1 MKSPSDVA
9 FSALQQTALHTAALL
24 VPSAER
30 QEWTCEWVSEL
41 WHVRR
46 SFARIDETFSLE
58 SQGEITRFCLGAFPD
73 ALCVRHQAVKTADRH
88 AHMHGSAAQTL
99 LWLSVAFLICLF
111 IASFLPG
118 VEAENEAAQ
127 FQISPNALL
136 IAEAT
141 DDSANPSISAGLYL
155 DWKST
160 HQRYF
165 QDLAFYHVTR
175 ETAQTGSERISWN
188 VARSSA
194 NLFSLLGLPLMH
206 ASDDDSGLPSVV
218 LSHEAWIRSFAGNPD
233 VPGRILRIGHANVRI
248 AGIAPAGAWR
258 LPGSPDVWLLQP
270 DAQIASD
277 LPARTPGY
285 LFAQLSP
292 RGQDAAQRSGMGISA
307 RNLED
312 LLIDLSGTSLTV
324 PVEGPWNLSA
334 FALFLALLALPAVS
348 SVSLGETHLTPH
360 RASFRETLRRFL
372 FLAAK
377 FGLIAGI
384 ALFASY
390 DIAYCRTSSYSGGAE
405 CLQLIAC
412 FAICLTGFRWTL
424 ADQRKR
430 CPVCLRRVTNPASVG
445 LASRT
450 FLGWNGIEMICMGG
464 HTLLHVPAQPTSWFS
479 DQRWL
484 YLDSSWQFLFADTVI
499 Y

>member
-1 MKSPSDVA
+1 MKFPSEIA
-9 FSALQQTALHTAALL
+9 FSVLQRTALHTAALL
-24 VPSAER
+24 VPSNKR
-30 QEWTCEWVSEL
+30 QEWCCEWLSEL

-46 SFARIDETFSLE
+46 SLARIDETFSLE
-58 SQGEITRFCLGAFPD
+58 SQGQITRFCLGAFCD
-73 ALCVRHQAVKTADRH
+73 ALCVRRQPIQSTGGRT
-88 AHMHGSAAQTL
+88 HMHGSAAQTL
-99 LWLSVAFLICLF
+99 LWLSVTLLICLF

-118 VEAENEAAQ
+118 VRAENEAAQ
-127 FQISPNALL
+127 FQISPSVLL

-155 DWKST
+155 NWKST

-175 ETAQTGSERISWN
+175 ETAQSGSERLSWN
-188 VARSSA
+188 VARSST
-194 NLFSLLGLPLMH
+194 NLFALLGLPLMH
-206 ASDDDSGLPSVV
+206 ASGDDSDLPSVI
-218 LSHEAWIRSFAGNPD
+218 LSHEAWVRYFAGNPN
-233 VPGRILRIGHANVRI
+233 VAGRILRIGRANMRI

-258 LPGSPDVWLLQP
+258 LPGSPDVWLLEP
-270 DAQIASD
+270 DAQIASEV
-277 LPARTPGY
+277 PARTPGY

-292 RGQDAAQRSGMGISA
+292 GGQDASVRSGMGISA

-324 PVEGPWNLSA
+324 PVEGPWNLFA

-360 RASFRETLRRFL
+360 RVSFREMLRRFL
-372 FLAAK
+372 FLTAE
-377 FGLIAGI
+377 FGLMAGI
-384 ALFASY
+384 GLFASF
-390 DIAYCRTSSYSGGAE
+390 DIAYCYTSSYSGAGE
-405 CLQLIAC
+405 CFQLIAC

-450 FLGWNGIEMICMGG
+450 FLGWNGTEMICMGG
-464 HTLLHVPAQPTSWFS
+464 HTLLHVPAQPTSWFG
-479 DQRWL
+479 DQRWI
-484 YLDSSWQFLFADTVI
+484 YLDSSWQFLFADTVV